1 MRQHGLSILVLAS
14 LILAPLLIAAPE
26 ALRAHA
32 HEGVVYTT
40 DQTWSG
46 NMSLGEDVTI
56 ANGATL
62 TIQAGT
68 QLNVTEDVTIT
79 IEGDL
84 EIQGTAGEPVE
95 IWGSWIANT
104 SIQARWQ
111 GFLLDSGSLSTV
123 SHANISDS
131 RGGFDVESGA
141 TLAIDTTNLT
151 DTIIGVW
158 AKGTLSGD
166 GFACDTATTSCLR
179 VDGVASLTDVTSTLS
194 AEVVHVH
201 NGGNANVGTVTSS
214 NDADVIVLDDGST
227 FYGEAIAAGFTRL
240 VRGSGSV
247 TATVNPSLSGGGTV
261 LVEADALSGLVITG
275 NSFCGFE
282 CSVDSLLVGSVED
295 IEFSSIYLTC
305 GGSAPCIDAQIDGVL
320 AFVGSGFPV
329 SEINTNGTFARLR
342 GEGTVNINE
351 LSVISSNELFDVSGS
366 GELSISSSTLRFD
379 DGGSISGW
387 SLEIDNTIILAEE
400 NGFVLLDV
408 DTTLTSI
415 ELHRDFSS
423 SDSTSIGLRA
433 VWSDIF
439 LDDVSLAG
447 WNEGIRCES
456 ECSITGGHLISGG
469 GGRNTGS
476 GITIDGGTATIDT
489 LDTSAS
495 DVGIDV
501 VDGHIHLVEWNID
514 MAHRSYGIEL
524 SNDASAIIR
533 DMPGY
538 TSSGAYD
545 GFGDGTLLWGSSG
558 SPNLA
563 ISVEE
568 QFTESTITVT
578 DLVGASIGGASVY
591 AHGFDEITNPSGEA
605 TLPLLASGSFVEA
618 QDPASGMGSSATLTP
633 PGGDIQI
640 AIVPGT
646 GDWTIPAGVD
656 ARLVNGEF
664 VLDGNLTIE
673 STASLMLI
681 DATLSMPETA
691 ILNIESNG
699 QLKGDNGSL
708 QGGIGSLTAG
718 VPLKGEGQ
726 GLTVSSSLTFTC
738 YDPWTWVATTLT
750 GPLHLNQNCEL
761 ILDGGHVSGTLTIDT
776 DSMLTQRSHLTV
788 TVIDAGNAV
797 EGANVSIGGSV
808 QQTNSNGE
816 VDAWFTWRVVDENG
830 ETDSSNLQTIVIQHA
845 NVNRYQSWDPTSSAE
860 MEVMISTVPTGT
872 ISGLV
877 KLETIFSPWHLG
889 SDLFIP
895 SGSTLEILPDVELSL
910 APGIGITIEGILLS
924 DDAWIGGT
932 ASEGLSVGTNGN
944 LQMSSTLYSGGPIS
958 VGNQGTA
965 SLSSVTISDAPIE
978 VSGSGTLAIIG
989 GSISQTDICIRA
1001 TGTLNIAGTLIENCG
1016 MYALW
1021 STDAS
1026 LWIVDAVIGPGSSNG
1041 AWIQQSSG
1049 HISGWNSTTY
1059 DGDGPALYLQ
1069 MVDESLIVT
1078 DMTLSPGS
1086 GGPAVHIEQADDFL
1100 FSDSTITG
1108 SPGLLIE
1115 ESDMRLLRVDLL
1127 GSGEGTGITVHG
1139 TPSAGTIIEDCEV
1152 DGYATALHLEGG
1164 LEEAEGVGVSIINS
1178 HLHATTSIE
1187 SNTLPFTLQ
1196 GGELDGTI
1204 RMIGMEK
1211 QWSANLIDLEDFE
1224 TNITGDAT
1232 LFIAHTWTVSA
1243 PDNVLIGMAVPEFDF
1258 TLGEQQLEWDNPSQI
1273 TIIHQAYTESGMTDA
1288 WYGQWTATSD
1298 GYLPSSG
1305 QLQLD
1310 TTGQRL
1316 LSIEMSLNGAPIV
1329 SIDGPDSMVINAGQS
1344 LDYSATAN
1352 DPNGDDIA
1360 EWFWVL
1366 ENGDETILLGDTSS
1380 GSSSDTEQGEWTLR
1394 ATAVDVHG
1402 AEGTDTVAVTINPA
1416 DADSDYI
1423 ETCPSTGQNAWW
1435 DAENNRYCGPD
1446 VFDVDDDNDDFRD
1459 DVDIFPQDPC
1469 AHHDTDNDGLPNS
1482 IRSNCET
1489 DLVEDDDDDGDG
1501 VVDSEDIDPLD
1512 PGVGL
1517 YTEPAGEKSLIATLC
1532 SPAVVLTLG
1541 IIIVFSTFAYLR
1553 FNADIRRED

>member
-1 MRQHGLSILVLAS
+1 
-14 LILAPLLIAAPE
+14 
-26 ALRAHA
+26 
-32 HEGVVYTT
+32 
-40 DQTWSG
+40 
-46 NMSLGEDVTI
+46 MSLGEDVTI

-68 QLNVTEDVTIT
+68 HLNVTEDVTIT

-84 EIQGTAGEPVE
+84 EIQGSTEEPVE
-95 IWGSWIANT
+95 IWGSWIADT

-111 GFLLDSGSLSTV
+111 GFLLSSGSSTTV
-123 SHANISDS
+123 AHTNISDS

-141 TLAIDTTNLT
+141 TLDIDSTILT

-166 GFACDTATTSCLR
+166 GFACNASTTSCLR
-179 VDGVASLTDVTSTLS
+179 VDGSATLTDVTSTLS

-201 NGGNANVGTVTSS
+201 NGGNANLGTVTSS

-227 FYGEAIAAGFTRL
+227 FYGNAIADNFTRL
-240 VRGSGSV
+240 IRGSGSV
-247 TATVNPSLSGGGTV
+247 TATVTSTLTGGGEV
-261 LVEADALSGLVITG
+261 LVEADELSGLAVAG
-275 NSFCGFE
+275 NGFCGSE
-282 CSVDSLLVGSVED
+282 CAISSLLVGTVED
-295 IEFSSIYLTC
+295 VEFTSLFLTC
-305 GGSAPCIDAQIDGVL
+305 GDSSPCIDARIDGEL

-329 SEINTNGTFARLR
+329 SEVNANGTFARLR
-342 GEGTVNINE
+342 GAGTVDINE
-351 LSVISSNELFDVSGS
+351 MSVMYSNKLFDISGS
-366 GELSISSSTLRFD
+366 GELAIANSTLRFD

-387 SLEIDNTIILAEE
+387 SLEIDNTIMLAEE
-400 NGFVLLDV
+400 SGLVLLDV
-408 DTTLTSI
+408 DTSLTSI
-415 ELHRDFSS
+415 EIHRDFSS
-423 SDSTSIGLRA
+423 SDSTSVGLRA
-433 VWSDIF
+433 VWSEIF
-439 LDDVSLAG
+439 MDDVSVMG

-456 ECSITGGHLISGG
+456 ECSITGGHLIAGD

-476 GITIDGGTATIDT
+476 GITIEGGTVTIDT

-501 VDGHIHLVEWNID
+501 ADGYVHLVEWNVD

-524 SNDASAIIR
+524 SNDANAIIR

-545 GFGDGTLLWGSSG
+545 GFGDGTLLWGSTG
-558 SPNLA
+558 LPNLA

-578 DLVGASIGGASVY
+578 DLVGASIGGASVQ
-591 AHGFDEITNPSGEA
+591 AHGFSEITNPSGDA
-605 TLPLLASGSFVEA
+605 TLPLLTSGSFVEA
-618 QDPASGMGSSATLTP
+618 EDPASGMGSSATLTP

-664 VLDGNLTIE
+664 VLDGDLTIE

-691 ILNIESNG
+691 ALSIQSNG
-699 QLKGDNGSL
+699 QLKGDNGTLS
-708 QGGIGSLTAG
+708 GGTGSLTAG

-726 GLTVSSSLTFTC
+726 GLTLSSSLEFTC
-738 YDPWTWVATTLT
+738 YDPWTWIATSLT
-750 GPLHLNQNCEL
+750 GPLHLNQDCEL
-761 ILDGGHVSGTLTIDT
+761 ILDGGHASGTLTVDT
-776 DSMLTQRSHLTV
+776 DAMLTQRSHLSV

-808 QQTNSNGE
+808 QQTDTNGE
-816 VDAWFTWRVVDENG
+816 VGAWYTWRIVDTDG
-830 ETDSSNLQTIVIQHA
+830 ETDSSNQQTIVIQHA

-860 MEVMISTVPTGT
+860 MEVMISTVPTGAT
-872 ISGLV
+872 SGLV

-889 SDLFIP
+889 SDLLVP

-910 APGIGITIEGILLS
+910 APGTGITIEGILRS

-932 ASEGLSVGTNGN
+932 ASGGFSVGANGN
-944 LQMSSTLYSGGPIS
+944 LQMSSTLYSGGPLS
-958 VGNQGTA
+958 VGDQGTA
-965 SLSSVTISDAPIE
+965 SLSSVTISDAPVD
-978 VSGSGTLAIIG
+978 VSGSGNLAIID

-1001 TGTLNIAGTLIENCG
+1001 TGTLNLAGTSIYNCG

-1049 HISGWNSTTY
+1049 HLSGWNSTTY

-1069 MVDESLIVT
+1069 MVDESLTVT

-1086 GGPAVHIEQADDFL
+1086 GESAVHIEHADDFL

-1127 GSGEGTGITVHG
+1127 GSGMGTGITVHG
-1139 TPSAGTIIEDCEV
+1139 TPSAGTTIEDCDV
-1152 DGYATALHLEGG
+1152 DGYATAIHLEGG
-1164 LEEAEGVGVSIINS
+1164 IEEAEGVGVSIVNS
-1178 HLHATTSIE
+1178 HLHSTTSIE

-1196 GGELDGTI
+1196 GGESDGII
-1204 RMIGMEK
+1204 RMIGMDK
-1211 QWSANLIDLEDFE
+1211 QWSAHIIDVEEFE

-1232 LFIAHTWTVSA
+1232 LFVAHTWTVSA
-1243 PDNVLIGMAVPEFDF
+1243 PDDVLIVMTIPEFDF
-1258 TLGEQQLEWDNPSQI
+1258 TLGEQELEWTNPSEI
-1273 TIIHQAYTESGMTDA
+1273 SLIHQAYTESGMTDA

-1310 TTGQRL
+1310 TSGQRL
-1316 LSIEMSLNGAPIV
+1316 LSIEMSLNAAPIV
-1329 SIDGPDSMVINAGQS
+1329 SIDGPDSLIINAGQP
-1344 LDYSATAN
+1344 LDYSATVN
-1352 DPNGDDIA
+1352 DPNGDDIV
-1360 EWFWVL
+1360 EWIWVL
-1366 ENGDETILLGDTSS
+1366 ENGDETILIGDTAS
-1380 GSSSDTEQGEWTLR
+1380 GTSSDTEQGEWTLR
-1394 ATAVDVHG
+1394 VTAVDVHG
-1402 AEGTDTVAVTINPA
+1402 AEGTDTVAITVNAA

-1423 ETCPSTGQNAWW
+1423 ETCPSTGGNAWW
-1435 DAENNRYCGPD
+1435 DAENNRFCGPD

-1459 DVDIFPQDPC
+1459 DVDLFPHDPC
-1469 AHHDTDNDGLPNS
+1469 AHHDTDNDGMPNS

-1489 DLVEDDDDDGDG
+1489 DLIEDDDDDGDG
-1501 VVDSEDIDPLD
+1501 VVDSDDIDPLD

-1517 YTEPAGEKSLIATLC
+1517 YTEPAGEKSLIVTLC

-1541 IIIVFSTFAYLR
+1541 LIIVFSTFAYLR